1 MEFPAQSKGMTVD
14 ELKRSINNSR
24 EQKKYAPEMEKFSES
39 TKRLEIQI
47 ITTSKKLRKIG
58 VQ

>member
-1 MEFPAQSKGMTVD
+1 MEFLAQSKGMTVD
-14 ELKRSINNSR
+14 ELKRSLTPR